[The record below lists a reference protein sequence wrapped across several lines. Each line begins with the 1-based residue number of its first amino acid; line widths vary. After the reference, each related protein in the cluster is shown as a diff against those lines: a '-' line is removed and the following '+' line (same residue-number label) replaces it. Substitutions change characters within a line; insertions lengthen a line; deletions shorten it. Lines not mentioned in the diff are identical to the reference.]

1 MKKIIIILFLSSI
14 SLFSAQ
20 KVVLQLIWLNQFQ
33 FAGYYVAKERGF
45 YKDVGIDV
53 EIKEFNLNT
62 DISTVIQNKKADFAI
77 GRSSLLID
85 KINGQ
90 DVVAL
95 GAIFQQSP
103 LMLLVRDDS
112 NINSIDDLKYKR
124 IMLTNDAKDA
134 ASIMAML
141 FSNGVTQ
148 KDIQILPHTFN
159 LDDLINKN
167 TDAMASY
174 ISNEPIQMA
183 DKGLSYKIFN
193 PKDYGFHFYSDIL
206 FTSSE
211 FIKKNPK
218 LTKDFYEATIKGWK
232 YAFDNITQ
240 TSELIYKHYNTQQK
254 TLIQLV
260 KEGEAL
266 KRLAYHD
273 NGIVGYLDKNQ
284 LADIVKVYKL
294 LGLVTRDIDIDTFIY
309 EHNHPREVAFTL
321 NYDDIFHIVLIS
333 ILVLVS
339 LSFSILFIVLQKKWL
354 ITKSY
359 LNEEIVQQKE
369 EIDKQNRVIIVQSKI
384 AAIGE
389 MLSNIAHQW
398 RQPLNVISL
407 SIAKIETSILLNDE
421 MKKEDF
427 LQLGDEINKQV
438 QYLSQTIDD
447 FRNYFNSG
455 IDTIAP
461 FSLQDAVRKVNEL
474 IKESFKNNHIEI
486 VMTDKDCIITH
497 NESLLIQALLNIYN
511 NAKDA
516 IKENAVIYKYFFVD
530 VQCNKNAVVI
540 TLKDSGG
547 GINED
552 IIEKI
557 FEPYYTTKHQSNG
570 TGLGL
575 YITYGIISE
584 HLRGTIEVHNTHYNY
599 LNYELSGAEFI
610 ITIPR
615 NL

>member
-112 NINSIDDLKYKR
+112 NINSIDDLKHKR

-294 LGLVTRDIDIDTFIY
+294 LGLVTKDIDIDTFIY

-438 QYLSQTIDD
+438 Q
-447 FRNYFNSG
+447 
-455 IDTIAP
+455 
-461 FSLQDAVRKVNEL
+461 
-474 IKESFKNNHIEI
+474 
-486 VMTDKDCIITH
+486 
-497 NESLLIQALLNIYN
+497 
-511 NAKDA
+511 
-516 IKENAVIYKYFFVD
+516 
-530 VQCNKNAVVI
+530 
-540 TLKDSGG
+540 
-547 GINED
+547 
-552 IIEKI
+552 
-557 FEPYYTTKHQSNG
+557 
-570 TGLGL
+570 
-575 YITYGIISE
+575 
-584 HLRGTIEVHNTHYNY
+584 
-599 LNYELSGAEFI
+599 
-610 ITIPR
+610 
-615 NL
+615 

>member
-294 LGLVTRDIDIDTFIY
+294 LGLVTKDIDIDTFIY

>member
-112 NINSIDDLKYKR
+112 NINSIDDLKHKR

-294 LGLVTRDIDIDTFIY
+294 LGLVTKDIDIDTFIY

>member
-112 NINSIDDLKYKR
+112 NINSIDDLKHKR

-254 TLIQLV
+254 TLIQLI

-294 LGLVTRDIDIDTFIY
+294 LGLVTKDIDIDTFIY

-547 GINED
+547 GIDED

-575 YITYGIISE
+575 YITYGIVSE
-584 HLRGTIEVHNTHYNY
+584 HLRGTIEVHNTDYNY

>member
-112 NINSIDDLKYKR
+112 NINSIDDLKHKR

-254 TLIQLV
+254 TLIQLI

-294 LGLVTRDIDIDTFIY
+294 LGLVTKDIDIDTFIY

-547 GINED
+547 GIDED

>member
-112 NINSIDDLKYKR
+112 NINSIDDLKHKR
-124 IMLTNDAKDA
+124 IMLTNDA

-294 LGLVTRDIDIDTFIY
+294 LGLVTKDIDIDTFIY

-547 GINED
+547 GIDED

>member
-112 NINSIDDLKYKR
+112 NINSIDDLKHKR

-294 LGLVTRDIDIDTFIY
+294 LGLVTKDIDIDTFIY

-547 GINED
+547 GIDED

>member
-294 LGLVTRDIDIDTFIY
+294 LGLVTKDIDIDTFIY

-547 GINED
+547 GIDED

>member
-112 NINSIDDLKYKR
+112 NINSIDDLKHKR

-294 LGLVTRDIDIDTFIY
+294 LGLVTKDIDIDTFIY

-547 GINED
+547 GIDED

-575 YITYGIISE
+575 YITYGIVSE

>member
-112 NINSIDDLKYKR
+112 NINSIDDLKHKR

-294 LGLVTRDIDIDTFIY
+294 LGLVTKDIDIDTFIY

-547 GINED
+547 GIDED

-575 YITYGIISE
+575 YITYGIVSE

-599 LNYELSGAEFI
+599 LNYEL
-610 ITIPR
+610 
-615 NL
+615 

>member
-112 NINSIDDLKYKR
+112 NINSIDDLKHKR
-124 IMLTNDAKDA
+124 IMLTNDA

-254 TLIQLV
+254 TLIQLI

-294 LGLVTRDIDIDTFIY
+294 LGLVTKDIDIDTFIY

-547 GINED
+547 GIDED